1 MQGALIV
8 QARVRQGYNAVRALP
23 AFLRLHFY
31 IGTGFMLALMGAGTY
46 LFYRAFSFLMQQELF
61 GPPLMDLLVGLVL
74 LAFFSMLI
82 FSNLIIT
89 LSTSYI
95 SREVD
100 FLMGLPIPFRV
111 IFRQKLVE
119 SIFYSSWA
127 FVLLS
132 LPFFLAFGMAR
143 DVAWY
148 LYPMLAVIL
157 VPYLAIPAMIGALIT
172 LVVTAILPARK
183 TRLLSIVLAAVSVL
197 GSFALARFMGF
208 RQLIASSDT
217 RDIIQGMSFL
227 EFGTSPL
234 LPSAWLVRG
243 ILALAPG
250 DLGGPDFTAY
260 LYWLAMLSAAALMLY
275 QVSEWLVPP
284 LYYRGWTLSRD
295 SAQRE
300 EAPDTRFS
308 IIGTLDGFLHFLP
321 MRYRVLAIKDLKV
334 FWRDPAQWSQ
344 LAILFGLMVIYI
356 VNLRTAH
363 RYSDAVMLLLANWKT
378 LLAFFNLG
386 AICFILSIITTRFVY
401 PMLSLEGRQI
411 WSVGLAPMPKTTIV
425 WQKYMFCV
433 MAAQSLALSLLAL
446 SNWVL
451 GVELWLFVL
460 SFAVTIVMG
469 FALSSLSVGLGALMP
484 DFKNDNP
491 ARIANGLGGTLNA
504 LISLGYIGVTV
515 GMLALPAVLNTRD
528 VWAPY
533 TQAPVLATIY
543 IAAFLALQVTVLIVP
558 MWLGLR
564 RWSRIEF

>member
-1 MQGALIV
+1 MQGSLIV
-8 QARVRQGYNAVRALP
+8 RARVRQGVNAVGALP
-23 AFLRLHFY
+23 AFMRVHFY
-31 IGTGFMLALMGAGTY
+31 IGTAFMLMLMGAGTY
-46 LFYRAFSFLMQQELF
+46 LFYRAFAFLMDQELF

-100 FLMGLPIPFRV
+100 FLMGLPVPFET

-132 LPFFLAFGMAR
+132 LPFFLAFGIAR
-143 DVAWY
+143 DVEWY
-148 LYPMLAVIL
+148 LYPLLALIL
-157 VPYLAIPAMIGALIT
+157 VPYLAIPALIGALVT
-172 LVVTAILPARK
+172 LVVTAVLPARK
-183 TRLLSIVLAAVSVL
+183 TRLLSIVLAALSVL
-197 GSFALARFMGF
+197 GSFAMARFFGF
-208 RQLIASSDT
+208 RQLIASSDQ

-250 DLGGPDFTAY
+250 DMGGPDLTAY
-260 LYWLAMLSAAALMLY
+260 VYWLAMLTATAAMLY
-275 QVSEWLVPP
+275 QISEWLVPP
-284 LYYRGWTLSRD
+284 LYYRGWALSRD
-295 SAQRE
+295 SAQRD
-300 EAPDTRFS
+300 EAPDTRWSMTSVFDR
-308 IIGTLDGFLHFLP
+308 LLWFLP
-321 MRYRVLAIKDLKV
+321 WRYRVLAVKDLKV
-334 FWRDPAQWSQ
+334 FWRDPSQWSQ

-356 VNLRTAH
+356 VNLRAAH
-363 RYSDAVMLLLANWKT
+363 RYSDAVMLLVANWKT

-411 WSVGLAPMPKTTIV
+411 WSVGLAPMPNTTIV
-425 WQKYMFCV
+425 WQKWVFCV
-433 MAAQSLALSLLAL
+433 MAAQTLALSLLAL

-451 GVELWLFVL
+451 GVELWLHAL
-460 SFAVTIVMG
+460 SFGVTIVMG

-484 DFKNDNP
+484 DFKDDNP

-504 LISLGYIGVTV
+504 LISMAYIGVTV
-515 GMLALPAVLNTRD
+515 GMLALPAVMGGSD

-533 TQAPVLATIY
+533 TKAPALAIVYVVAFVGLQLSVL
-543 IAAFLALQVTVLIVP
+543 VMP

-564 RWSRIEF
+564 RWGRIEF